1 MAYEFMKTK
10 DLKIELLRRIED
22 IDSWANEVNIKKAKD
37 DIIDELDK
45 SDKFIKQLDEKIN
58 KCIKKCKIFKNLAIV
73 SFVLSFV
80 TLLLVFI
87 LNLRIEFSITFSF
100 LSLFFCYLTKC
111 DVNLRNEH
119 QERAEILYWYYSLM
133 REASIKQL
141 YKKAYDNLYNAKI
154 EGTEA
159 DFSFLQKELLDYIT
173 NHITDLEK
181 HDCGALQIYK
191 DDHGKKL
198 VDIEWCDGI
207 GISAFAFD
215 FDKVMALLEEKIYV
229 TKKEL
234 VEYCFG

>member
-1 MAYEFMKTK
+1 MAYESMKTE
-10 DLKIELLRRIED
+10 DLKIELIRRTED
-22 IDSWANEVNIKKAKD
+22 IDSWANEINIEKTKK
-37 DIIDELDK
+37 DIFDELDK
-45 SDKFIKQLDEKIN
+45 GDKFNKQLDEKIN
-58 KCIKKCKIFKNLAIV
+58 KCIKKYRIFKNLAIISLVLSLV
-73 SFVLSFV
+73 SFLF
-80 TLLLVFI
+80 VFI
-87 LNLRIEFSITFSF
+87 LNLRIEISIAFSF
-100 LSLFFCYLTKC
+100 LTMLFASFTKC
-111 DVNLRNEH
+111 DVDLRNEH
-119 QERAEILYWYYSLM
+119 QERSEILFWYYSLM
-133 REASIKQL
+133 REVSIKKL
-141 YKKAYDNLYNAKI
+141 YKKAYDSLYNAKI

-207 GISAFAFD
+207 SAFD

-234 VEYCFG
+234 VEYCL